1 MSAEAVNAAA
11 TAAPKMDP
19 LHHFMVQKIVPLEV
33 GGFDISITNST
44 VWMWAAVA
52 VAFLFMKM
60 AFAGGRV
67 QDRLVPGRMQ
77 SLAEMTF
84 TFVRDMVDQNIG
96 GEEGRK
102 FFPGIFALFLLV
114 LFCNVLGLI
123 PGSFTPTSQ
132 LIVTATFALGV
143 FFFATGLAF
152 VKHGVKFLGF
162 FVPSGVPPVLLLLMV
177 PIEIISYLSRPVSLS
192 VRLFANMTAGHTV
205 LAVLFFF
212 SATLPVVAN
221 LLPWGFSVVFNG
233 FELFIGFIQA
243 YIFTILTC
251 VYINDALHL
260 H

>member
-1 MSAEAVNAAA
+1 MSAEAMHAAA
-11 TAAPKMDP
+11 NTAPKMDP
-19 LHHFMVQKIVPLEV
+19 LHHFMVQKVVPIEFA
-33 GGFDISITNST
+33 GIDISITNST
-44 VWMWAAVA
+44 IWMWLAVA
-52 VAFLFMKM
+52 VAFFFMKW
-60 AFAGGRV
+60 AFTGPT
-67 QDRLVPGRMQ
+67 QSKLIPTKMQ

-84 TFVRDMVDQNIG
+84 TFVRDIVDQNIG

-102 FFPGIFALFLLV
+102 FFPGIFAMFLLV
-114 LFCNVLGLI
+114 LFCNLLGLI

-132 LIVTATFALGV
+132 LIVTATLALGV
-143 FFFATGLAF
+143 FFFATGLAL

-212 SATLPVVAN
+212 AATLPLGG
-221 LLPWGFSVVFNG
+221 LLMPAAFATVFTG